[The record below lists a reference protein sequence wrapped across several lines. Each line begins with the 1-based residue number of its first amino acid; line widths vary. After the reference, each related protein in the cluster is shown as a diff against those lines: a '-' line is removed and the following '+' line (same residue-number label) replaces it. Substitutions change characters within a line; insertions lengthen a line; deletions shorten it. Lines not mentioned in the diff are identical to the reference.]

1 MKMKKLLAGIL
12 SATMV
17 ATMIPASM
25 AFSGVSAE
33 GTNEDSFV
41 AYYDFTA
48 GETNEWAPYTVTQA
62 NASTD
67 YNTYTNTATGVEVNE
82 SGLNITAG
90 AHGYGID
97 NPLQNQVTNGWTVSM
112 TVTLPANTNITV
124 FEGLFGFDNHAING
138 YDYWQISNN
147 GVATQAN
154 AYSAYAAADLNT
166 GVWWF
171 GPAVNDGNYGN
182 GTKVIPTE
190 QKVRYTAVATEKDI
204 YIYVDD
210 VLVKTIPTTSGIYD
224 GTITLSA
231 ANTYEYFDIGLVS
244 TGYNN
249 DTQAPWLWW
258 ASAMVVDDVAFYNS
272 ALSSEQVASLNPEAD
287 REAYAKSIADTLNIT
302 MLGRQAGTIDGET
315 AVRFVANLD
324 QDAING
330 NEAVTKLG
338 WAAENG
344 TAVTEHAKGYTLT
357 TVTTDS
363 KLAETGKYAY
373 TYVQATGSS
382 VAVLPC
388 VQITVNGNDYWF
400 AYDGFSGSA
409 VSTEKSA
416 VVSAIDVEGVFA
428 AAAENT
434 LA

>member
-1 MKMKKLLAGIL
+1 MKMKKLLAGVL

-25 AFSGVSAE
+25 AFSSVSAE

-48 GETNEWAPYTVTQA
+48 DETNGWAPYTVTQK
-62 NASTD
+62 NVSTD

-204 YIYVDD
+204 CIYVDD
-210 VLVKTIPTTSGIYD
+210 VRVRTIPTTSGIYD

-249 DTQAPWLWW
+249 DTRAPWLWW

-287 REAYAKSIADTLNIT
+287 REAYAKSIADTLDVH
-302 MLGRQAGTIDGET
+302 MLGRQLGTTGEDVQG
-315 AVRFVANLD
+315 VRFVAGID
-324 QDAING
+324 ESVVT
-330 NEAVTKLG
+330 NEAVQAVG
-338 WAAENG
+338 WLYQTG
-344 TAVTEHAKGYTLT
+344 TEVNESALSSQLNYVTDASTFAS
-357 TVTTDS
+357 D
-363 KLAETGKYAY
+363 ATGYAY
-373 TYVQATGSS
+373 TLISTEATADRS

-388 VQITVNGNDYWF
+388 VKVNGYWF
-400 AYDGFSGSA
+400 AYTGKSGGYNEDASKDVA
-409 VSTEKSA
+409 VQVDA
-416 VVSAIDVEGVFA
+416 NDVFA
-428 AAAENT
+428 ASPVVA
-434 LA
+434 